1 MAAKLRILSMN
12 ANSVTG
18 KLNLI
23 KCYSETYKP
32 DILCICETKICA
44 NFADNELL
52 GDEFTLWRKD
62 RAQGAGGVL
71 IAMRN
76 NINAKVVDNYS
87 GPGESITIKLQIH
100 DKIVFNI
107 VDRKSTRLNSSHTV
121 ISYAVFCLK
130 KKKKNT

>member
-12 ANSVTG
+12 ANSVAG

-23 KCYSETYKP
+23 KCYSETYIP
-32 DILCICETKICA
+32 DILCICETKIGA
-44 NFADNELL
+44 NFADNELF

-62 RAQGAGGVL
+62 RAQVSGGVL

-87 GPGESITIKLQIH
+87 GPDESVTIT
-100 DKIVFNI
+100 VF
-107 VDRKSTRLNSSHTV
+107 DL
-121 ISYAVFCLK
+121 
-130 KKKKNT
+130 